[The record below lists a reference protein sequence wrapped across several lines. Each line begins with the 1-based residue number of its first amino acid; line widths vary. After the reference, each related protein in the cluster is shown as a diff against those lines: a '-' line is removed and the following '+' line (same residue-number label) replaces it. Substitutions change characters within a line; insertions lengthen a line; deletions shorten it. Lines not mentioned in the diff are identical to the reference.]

1 LAGLLAHL
9 TFCGLPAP
17 NVRAVA
23 GITKS
28 FYKGLQL
35 RVQLRYCTGFP
46 FQTIFEKM
54 KLVNQVAA
62 KVENIPEEPLR

>member
-1 LAGLLAHL
+1 
-9 TFCGLPAP
+9 
-17 NVRAVA
+17 VA